1 VSARITVLVAD
12 DHPVFREGLVAVI
25 GSDPSLE
32 VVAEAADAD
41 AAVAATAATHPDV
54 ILMDLAMPG
63 GGGIDATRR
72 IRAADPRAR
81 ILVITTSEDD
91 DAVFAALRAGARG
104 YLVKSADKD
113 AIRAAIAAVARGEAV
128 FGPGVADRVVAAFGA
143 AAAGRP
149 AAFPQLTNR
158 EREVLDLV
166 ARGLDNA
173 AIARRL
179 LLSEKTERNNVSNVF
194 TKIQATDRARAIVI
208 AREGGL
214 GRG

>member
-41 AAVAATAATHPDV
+41 AAVAATTATHPDV

-113 AIRAAIAAVARGEAV
+113 AIRAAIAAVARGEAF